1 MNKLILKVKDLG
13 GYKTIPVSS
22 IDSIECLEQIDCT
35 AVELHYH
42 SMEINST
49 NSYYTQDKY
58 ERGYKEMVFNNNGET
73 SKYYFEIDYNEKYY
87 KTLQDFQNLKIKLD
101 YEKTIALLDTLD

>member
-1 MNKLILKVKDLG
+1 MNKLILKVKDLS

-22 IDSIECLEQIDCT
+22 IDSIECIEEIDCT
-35 AVELHYH
+35 AIELHYH
-42 SMEINST
+42 SMEINTST
-49 NSYYTQDKY
+49 YFTQDKY
-58 ERGYKEMVFNNNGET
+58 ERGYKDMEFDNNGET
-73 SKYYFEIDYNEKYY
+73 SKYYFELDYNGKYY

>member
-1 MNKLILKVKDLG
+1 MNKLILKVKNLS

-22 IDSIECLEQIDCT
+22 IDSIECIEEIDDSIT
-35 AVELHYH
+35 IELHYH
-42 SMEINST
+42 SMEINTST
-49 NSYYTQDKY
+49 YFTQDKY
-58 ERGYKEMVFNNNGET
+58 ERGYKDMAFDNNGET
-73 SKYYFEIDYNEKYY
+73 SKYYFEIDYNGKYY